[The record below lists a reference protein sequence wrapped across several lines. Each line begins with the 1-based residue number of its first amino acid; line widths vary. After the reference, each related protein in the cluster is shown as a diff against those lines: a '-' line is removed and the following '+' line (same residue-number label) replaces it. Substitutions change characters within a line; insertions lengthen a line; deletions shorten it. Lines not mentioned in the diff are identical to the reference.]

1 MDTVKSD
8 LQNCA
13 PGSRLEESKDGE
25 WWQEIVE
32 APKALIMG

>member
-13 PGSRLEESKDGE
+13 PGSRLEEREDGE
-25 WWQEIVE
+25 SWLEIVE
-32 APKALIMG
+32 AQTKRIRR